1 MKTVKTYSSYNH
13 RRYSIPWIA
22 LVDPHTV
29 KPDFSQKVGGYTGD
43 AGEEG
48 DLFLFEPIE
57 NAFYMYGQK
66 DSRGNNTERVDIQYR
81 DGEFH
86 EIARTDLVRVLNE
99 AAEANG

>member
-22 LVDPHTV
+22 LVDPRTA

-57 NAFYMYGQK
+57 NAVHVRSEGL
-66 DSRGNNTERVDIQYR
+66 SRQQHR
-81 DGEFH
+81 
-86 EIARTDLVRVLNE
+86 ARLRPVS
-99 AAEANG
+99 